1 MSTSVKGRR
10 WNLTRV
16 NLWYDIAIFL
26 AALFAPAV
34 AFTGLLIHEWLGIGL
49 ALAVVIHLLL
59 HWQWIAQI
67 TRRLFGGANWSA
79 RLNYVVNWLF
89 FIDLTII
96 TVTGILISEVA
107 LNQLGITLPRNM
119 IARPLHTLAS
129 DAMIIILAL
138 HVGLHGKWI
147 VNTANR
153 YMVQPVV
160 RLFPRP
166 ADARGQAE
174 PVAPA
179 LPKGGAA

>member
-1 MSTSVKGRR
+1 MGTTAKARR

-26 AALFAPAV
+26 TALFAPAV
-34 AFTGLLIHEWLGIGL
+34 AFTGLAIHEWLGIGL
-49 ALAVVIHLLL
+49 ALAVVVHLLL
-59 HWQWIAQI
+59 HWQWIVQI
-67 TRRLFGGANWSA
+67 TKRLFGGANWAS

-96 TVTGILISEVA
+96 VVTGILISEVA
-107 LNQLGITLPRNM
+107 LKQLGITLPRNM

-129 DAMIIILAL
+129 DAMVIILAL

-153 YMVQPVV
+153 YMVQPLV
-160 RLFPRP
+160 RLFRRP
-166 ADARGQAE
+166 LRREVSEG
-174 PVAPA
+174 VAPA
-179 LPKGGAA
+179 LQKGGAA